1 MLEPLD
7 AEPSA
12 KNMPE
17 TGREAAELLQRAD
30 PNARARAAQRLRYE
44 DFGAELSRALQDN
57 VFDPDP
63 EIRSLAVGLIP
74 DLREPVSPELL
85 SSALHDSCPD
95 VAISAA
101 EAFAIL
107 RFPRASDIL
116 SECLALRPQLA
127 GPLALALAR
136 LEESG
141 AEELLVDRL
150 GQGDPAIRIAVLR
163 ALGACGTA
171 RSVPQ
176 LMGLLGCGDPVV
188 EGEALAALVRV
199 RERSPSAVGRDEM
212 PSDLVAERLP
222 ELMTSQDRHRLLT
235 GIALIGWLRP
245 PEGPAL
251 LLGLLESPDRV
262 VRERAREAFGAVA
275 AGAERAALES
285 VAEFADRHPA
295 AAAAA
300 LDRVA
305 VAREEESRSLCLGLT
320 QHPDAKVRERA
331 VALAGRSGGAGT
343 PEALLALAGD
353 PVGHVRAQAA
363 EALGILRW
371 KGAGP
376 ALEALLSDPFPDVRQ
391 AALSALGTL
400 RDHEVDPERLFER
413 ARGAP
418 ARAAA
423 LRACD
428 PRRAGAQFRSAIS
441 DPDSQVR
448 LAAAM
453 SLNEH
458 GVWLEEAAAL
468 LADEDPRVRAH
479 ALHARLK
486 ASPALGLEPLA
497 AFLRDRDEGV
507 RQTFAIGLERATGV
521 ERGVWL
527 RRLLGDP
534 SAAVGRAA
542 ARALAHHH
550 DPQTIGSLLDAVSTG
565 QPAVA
570 AQAIESLGSLGD
582 PEALPRLRAVARG
595 GDPSLRDLAAH
606 AIRRIEE
613 SRS

>member
-171 RSVPQ
+171 RSMPQ
-176 LMGLLGCGDPVV
+176 LVGLLGCGDPVV

-305 VAREEESRSLCLGLT
+305 VARE
-320 QHPDAKVRERA
+320 
-331 VALAGRSGGAGT
+331 
-343 PEALLALAGD
+343 
-353 PVGHVRAQAA
+353 
-363 EALGILRW
+363 
-371 KGAGP
+371 
-376 ALEALLSDPFPDVRQ
+376 
-391 AALSALGTL
+391 
-400 RDHEVDPERLFER
+400 VDPERLFGR

-428 PRRAGAQFRSAIS
+428 PRRAGAQFRSATS

-534 SAAVGRAA
+534 SAAVGR
-542 ARALAHHH
+542 
-550 DPQTIGSLLDAVSTG
+550 
-565 QPAVA
+565 
-570 AQAIESLGSLGD
+570 
-582 PEALPRLRAVARG
+582 
-595 GDPSLRDLAAH
+595 
-606 AIRRIEE
+606 
-613 SRS
+613 

>member
-1 MLEPLD
+1 
-7 AEPSA
+7 
-12 KNMPE
+12 MPE
-17 TGREAAELLQRAD
+17 TGWEAAELLQRAD
-30 PNARARAAQRLRYE
+30 PNARARAAQKLRSE
-44 DFGAELSRALQDN
+44 DFGAELSRALEDR

-63 EIRSLAVGLIP
+63 EIRTLAVSLIP
-74 DLREPVSPELL
+74 DLREPVSPDLL
-85 SSALHDSCPD
+85 SSALQDPCPD
-95 VAISAA
+95 VAVSAA
-101 EAFAIL
+101 EAFAVL

-116 SECLALRPQLA
+116 SECLAMRPDLV

-136 LEESG
+136 LEDPG
-141 AEELLVDRL
+141 AEELLVDRR
-150 GQGDPAIRIAVLR
+150 GQDDPAVRIAVLR
-163 ALGACGTA
+163 TLGACGTA
-171 RSVPQ
+171 RSVPE
-176 LMGLLGCGDPVV
+176 LVSLLGCGEPAV
-188 EGEALAALVRV
+188 EGEALATLVRI
-199 RERSPSAVGRDEM
+199 RERSPNAVGRGDL
-212 PSDLVAERLP
+212 PADLVERALP
-222 ELMTSQDRHRLLT
+222 ALMKSRDRHRLLT
-235 GIALIGWLRP
+235 GIAVVGWLRP

-251 LLGLLESPDRV
+251 LLGLLESSDRV

-275 AGAERAALES
+275 AGAERVALEC
-285 VAEFADRHPA
+285 VAGIADRDPA

-305 VAREEESRSLCLGLT
+305 IAREEETRTICLRLT

-343 PEALLALAGD
+343 PEALLSLTKD
-353 PVGHVRAQAA
+353 PVGHVRAQTA

-376 ALEALLSDPFPDVRQ
+376 ALEGLLSDPFPDVRQ

-400 RDHEVDPERLFER
+400 RDHEVDQAALFES
-413 ARGAP
+413 ASGGP

-428 PRRAGAQFRSAIS
+428 PRRAGAPFLSAIS

-448 LAAAM
+448 LAAAV

-458 GVWLEEAAAL
+458 GVWLEEATAL

-486 ASPALGLEPLA
+486 APAALGLEPLA
-497 AFLRDRDEGV
+497 AFLRDRDDGV

-521 ERGVWL
+521 ESAAWL
-527 RRLLGDP
+527 RKLLGDP
-534 SAAVGRAA
+534 CAAVGRAA

-565 QPAVA
+565 QLPVA

-595 GDPSLRDLAAH
+595 GDPMLRDLAAH
-606 AIRRIEE
+606 ALHRVEE
-613 SRS
+613 SRA